1 MPVTE
6 HLPAGH
12 RELLASKDF
21 HRLLARRWRMS
32 LSLTALL
39 FLLYYGYIILI
50 AVNKPLVSRR
60 IGDATTLGI
69 PLGAAVIVGA
79 WLLTAIY
86 VVWANRHYD
95 NEVARLRERLRR
107 A

>member
-12 RELLASKDF
+12 RELLASNDF
-21 HRLLARRWRMS
+21 RQLLFRRWRMS
-32 LSLTALL
+32 LSLTAVL
-39 FLLYYGYIILI
+39 FLLYYGYIIVF
-50 AVNKPLVSRR
+50 AVNREFVSRR
-60 IGDATTLGI
+60 IGDATTIGI
-69 PLGAAVIVGA
+69 PMGAAVIVGA
-79 WLLTAIY
+79 WVLTAIY

-95 NEVARLRERLRR
+95 GEVARLRERLRK